1 MTEREQELEA
11 FKAACEAK
19 LKQQK
24 AIMFSNV
31 VKLIVFTIF
40 AAILKK
46 WWVFLFVLLFWDY
59 TTDEDERE
67 DE

>member
-1 MTEREQELEA
+1 MEA

-24 AIMFSNV
+24 AIMFSNI
-31 VKLIVFTIF
+31 VKLIAFIIF
-40 AAILKK
+40 AAVLKK
-46 WWVFLFVLLFWDY
+46 WWVSLFVVLFWDY
-59 TTDEDERE
+59 TTDEDEKE